1 MTPKSKLTASMEDF
15 QRRNNAWMAQKVIK
29 QYIKAEELLDKES
42 KENTFKPHINR
53 VS

>member
-15 QRRNNAWMAQKVIK
+15 QRRNNAWMAKKAIK
-29 QYIKAEELLDKES
+29 QYIITEKLLDKEY
-42 KENTFKPHINR
+42 KENTFKPQINR

>member
-1 MTPKSKLTASMEDF
+1 
-15 QRRNNAWMAQKVIK
+15 MAQKVIK